1 MIAALHT
8 EPPMPNLGFTDK
20 SLLLESA
27 FGGWALDRRSFAEP
41 GVEANY
47 GPDRVIDI
55 VAYAIQLWIDPTART
70 LRGEA
75 RIDVRWLAGAS
86 GELVLDFDELVVDEV
101 ATPDGEALAFR
112 VADGKL
118 CVQHAESIVVR
129 WHGTPRRG
137 LYFVGPTP
145 AEPDREV
152 QAWTQCQDED
162 AHYIFPCLDHPSVKH
177 PWRITVHAPPGF
189 DVVSNGRREG
199 EDWVVEARMPAY
211 LFSVVVAKLDMHHDH
226 AGTLPVNY
234 AVPRGTPRAQ
244 VTRAFEKTPAMVE
257 FLASLYGPYP
267 WARYD
272 QVVVYDFI
280 FGGMEN
286 LAATTLIDSVLVD
299 DVAALDTEM
308 DSLVVHELGHQWW
321 GDLVTCQDWSQ
332 GWLNEGW
339 ATYTETLWFH
349 HARGRDEGE
358 YHLWEHLQLYL
369 AEDGGRYRR
378 PIVSYR
384 FKNPIDMFDR
394 HLYEKGALVLHTLRT
409 LLGEEAFWA
418 GARHYLQRHGNGTVH
433 TRHLQRAFEDVSGR
447 HLDRFFAQYV
457 LGAAHPCLRVDLGWS
472 EGQVRVSVKQTQ
484 EGDEVASAFV
494 IPLVVAFGGERHTL
508 TLDARERTFVLP
520 CREAP
525 SYVMIDPDFGVL
537 ADITLT
543 APASML
549 AAALSQAPGVVARIR
564 AAKALA
570 AEGSSAALQALVA
583 AMTREE
589 SWCVR
594 CELAD
599 ALAVTGAEAAVAAL
613 IAALGDADA
622 RVRRR
627 VVAALAGFRRG
638 EVVAA
643 LVGHQSEPSIH
654 VRGERVR
661 ALGRLR
667 APAAR
672 AECEALLG
680 ESSWGEVL
688 RARALEGLGG
698 LRDADVAD
706 VIVAWTAVEKPAR
719 ARAAAAAALAR
730 LGDDVDSVR
739 TCAVE
744 TLTVLAEDSNYRVQ
758 VAAISALGHLRD
770 PRGLGALTRVHRAA
784 GDARCRRLA
793 FDAIASIREGRTTEA
808 GLGSLRREVEGL
820 AEDNRKL
827 RDRLTR
833 IEDRA

>member
-1 MIAALHT
+1 
-8 EPPMPNLGFTDK
+8 MPNHGFTDK

-55 VAYAIQLWIDPTART
+55 VAYSIRLWIDPVART

-75 RIDVRWLAGAS
+75 RIDVRWLAGAG
-86 GELVLDFDELVVDEV
+86 GELVLDFDELVVDVVE
-101 ATPDGEALAFR
+101 TPEGKALAFR
-112 VADGKL
+112 MADGKL
-118 CVQHAESIVVR
+118 WVEHADAIVVR
-129 WHGTPRRG
+129 WHGSPRRG

-145 AEPDREV
+145 AEPERDV

-162 AHYIFPCLDHPSVKH
+162 AHYVFPCLDHPSVKH
-177 PWRITVHAPPGF
+177 PWRISVHAPPGF
-189 DVVSNGRREG
+189 EVVSNGRRDG

-211 LFSVVVAKLDMHHDH
+211 LFSVVVARLDMHHDH

-234 AVPRGTPRAQ
+234 AVPKGTPREQ
-244 VTRAFEKTPAMVE
+244 VLRAFEKTPAMVE

-369 AEDGGRYRR
+369 AEEGGRYRR

-409 LLGEEAFWA
+409 LLGEEAFWSA
-418 GARHYLQRHGNGTVH
+418 ARLYLQRHGNGTAH
-433 TRHLQRAFEDVSGR
+433 TRHLQRAFEEVSGKQ
-447 HLDRFFAQYV
+447 LDRFFAQYV
-457 LGAAHPCLRVDLGWS
+457 LGAAHPCLKVELGWS
-472 EGQVRVSVKQTQ
+472 DGQVRVSVKQTQ
-484 EGDEVASAFV
+484 EGDEVASVFV
-494 IPLVVAFGGERHTL
+494 VPLIVSFGSERHSL

-520 CREAP
+520 CRDAP
-525 SYVMIDPDFGVL
+525 TVVVIDPDFGVL

-543 APASML
+543 APVSML
-549 AAALSQAPGVVARIR
+549 TAILNHAPGVVARIR
-564 AAKALA
+564 AARALA
-570 AEGSSAALQALVA
+570 AEGSAAALQALVA
-583 AMTREE
+583 AMTSEA

-594 CELAD
+594 SELAD
-599 ALAVTGAEAAVAAL
+599 ALAVTGAENAVAAL
-613 IAALGDADA
+613 IAALADRDA
-622 RVRRR
+622 RVRCR
-627 VVAALAGFRRG
+627 VVVALAGFRRD
-638 EVVAA
+638 EVIAA
-643 LVGHQSEPSIH
+643 LVAHRVEPSIH

-667 APAAR
+667 APGAR
-672 AECEALLG
+672 EECEALLL
-680 ESSWGEVL
+680 ESSWCEVL
-688 RARALEGLGG
+688 RARALEGLGR

-706 VIVAWTAVEKPAR
+706 GIVAWTAVEKPAR

-730 LGDDVDSVR
+730 LGDEVESVR

-744 TLTVLAEDSNYRVQ
+744 RLAVLAEDSNFRVQ
-758 VAAISALGHLRD
+758 VASISALGNLRD
-770 PRGLGALTRVHRAA
+770 PRGLGVLTRVHRAA

-793 FDAIASIREGRTTEA
+793 FDAIATIREGRTTEA
-808 GLGSLRREVEGL
+808 GLGALRREVEGL

-833 IEDRA
+833 IEARA